1 MNALV
6 EQKNIFNG
14 MTKDKT
20 EKRDSTELIDSQIN
34 DTERAEVEFDDSGKD
49 IEPQQKQDEE
59 ETSPTER
66 LQKEL
71 DESKDRYVRL
81 SAEFDNYRKRTQREK
96 MDLIRYGSEDVMKA
110 MLPLIDDV
118 ERAIKHMDDV
128 KDVNA
133 LKEGV
138 ELIHLKFKEFL
149 KTNGVQEIE
158 ALGLELDTDVHEA
171 VTKIPA
177 PDKKLKGKIVDVIE
191 KGYKLNEKVIRFSK
205 VVIGE

>member
-1 MNALV
+1 
-6 EQKNIFNG
+6 

-34 DTERAEVEFDDSGKD
+34 DAEKMETPSDDTGKD
-49 IEPQQKQDEE
+49 NEQQQEGEAEE
-59 ETSPTER
+59 VNPTEQ

-71 DESKDRYVRL
+71 EESKDKYVRL

-96 MDLIRYGSEDVMKA
+96 MDLIKYGSEDVMKA
-110 MLPLIDDV
+110 MLPLIDDI
-118 ERAIKHMDDV
+118 ERAIKHMDGA
-128 KDVNA
+128 KDVDA
-133 LKEGV
+133 VKEGV
-138 ELIHLKFKEFL
+138 ELIHVKFKEFL
-149 KTNGVQEIE
+149 KGNGVQEIE
-158 ALGLELDTDVHEA
+158 AQGLELDTDVHEA

-177 PDKKLKGKIVDVIE
+177 PEKKMKGKIVDVVE